1 MKKIVLSLL
10 FAAALCGLNAQT
22 YQPNWESL
30 ESRPYPQWFS
40 DAKLGIFIHWG
51 LYSVPAYAGLEGYGE
66 WYLKGLMVGDSNRVQ
81 FQNRVFGDGSG
92 NFEYADFTR
101 FFKGEL
107 FRPNEWAS
115 LFRKSGAK
123 YVVLVTKH
131 HDGYCLWDSK
141 FQPNWNSVVSGPHRN
156 IVAELTEAVR
166 AEGLKMGF
174 YYSLM
179 EWNNPIH
186 RWTVDPTDSVRR
198 YVDEYMMPQFKE
210 LVSRYRPSMIFSDG
224 DWDYS
229 AEQLRS
235 AELISWYYN
244 LVGDEGVVNNRW
256 GNGNPHGYRTPEY
269 SAGITLTDR
278 PWAECRGLGRSF
290 GLNRNEPLSNYLTS
304 DELIRHF
311 CKLVAA
317 GGGLTLNVGP
327 AADGQI
333 PLLQQERLL
342 DLGKWLEI
350 NGEAIYGTRPFNHFY
365 EMKNI
370 TVTRDDAQIN
380 FDWKRNSPDPQI
392 AYDNFTALWQG
403 MLTPTFSE
411 KYTFEV
417 ETADRV
423 TVVIGSDTVI
433 NYDPAVAG
441 SKRVGIVKLNANVP
455 ISLSVGFEE
464 KDLEAVCILRW
475 RSKSQQR
482 EVVPATALGNGLQAV
497 YSCEQPKVCYTTKG
511 NVLYAIALEF
521 PEEQLWLDAG
531 EFATLPTVTLLGC
544 EKVLP
549 CHREGKW
556 LVVDTRSLK
565 YSDLRSTAAWT
576 FKCIMHNL

>member
-1 MKKIVLSLL
+1 MRKIILSLTL
-10 FAAALCGLNAQT
+10 FTGLFFGFAQQ
-22 YQPNWESL
+22 YEPNWESL
-30 ESRPYPQWFS
+30 ESRPYPQWFA

-66 WYLKGLMVGDSNRVQ
+66 WYLKGLMSGDTNRVK
-81 FQNRVFGDGSG
+81 FQNSVFGNG
-92 NFEYADFTR
+92 NSDFQYADFANY
-101 FFKGEL
+101 FKGEL
-107 FRPNEWAS
+107 FRPNEWAA
-115 LFRKSGAK
+115 LFKNSGAK

-141 FQPNWNSVVSGPHRN
+141 FRPEWNSVASGPHRN
-156 IVAELTEAVR
+156 IVSELTDAVR

-179 EWNNPIH
+179 EWNNPLH

-198 YVDEYMMPQFKE
+198 YVDEHLVPQFKE
-210 LVSRYRPSMIFSDG
+210 LVGRYRPSLIFSDG

-244 LVGDEGVVNNRW
+244 LVGDEAVVNNRW

-342 DLGKWLEI
+342 DLGNWLKI
-350 NGEAIYGTRPFNHFY
+350 NGEAIYGTRPFEHFY
-365 EMKNI
+365 EMKR
-370 TVTRDDAQIN
+370 VVVKRHEEQIN
-380 FDWKRNSPDPQI
+380 FNWKRNSPDPQI
-392 AYDNFTALWQG
+392 AYDNFDAEWIAV
-403 MLTPTFSE
+403 LTPSYTE
-411 KYTFEV
+411 EYTFEI
-417 ETADRV
+417 ETDDRV
-423 TVVIGSDTVI
+423 TLLIDHDTII

-441 SKRVGIVKLNANVP
+441 SSREGVVKLKAHEAATLEVY
-455 ISLSVGFEE
+455 FAE
-464 KDLEAVCILRW
+464 KDLEAVCVLRW
-475 RSKSQQR
+475 HSKSQQR
-482 EVVPATALGNGLQAV
+482 EIVPSRALSGGPMAF
-497 YSCEQPKVCYTTKG
+497 YSCEQPRVCYTTKG

-521 PEEQLWLDAG
+521 PEDELRLNVNDFVDA
-531 EFATLPTVTLLGC
+531 TSVTLLGS
-544 EKVLP
+544 EKSLP
-549 CHREGKW
+549 FRREGPW
-556 LVVDTRSLK
+556 LVVDTRPIRYQDLK
-565 YSDLRSTAAWT
+565 STAAWV
-576 FKCIMHNL
+576 FAIH